1 MVWWVTVV
9 VGGWLGQVILEGFSN
24 PNDSVTDPDSVTGG
38 GSGGVGPPHPSL
50 GAQGPPQCH
59 RVQDSSQPCHHHQ
72 GPFRSP
78 VLSTPY
84 LSGGKVLCL
93 KKGMLLKQ
101 VFALS
106 RAATPRESRLCAAG
120 GALVS
125 CHRQYKSRPT
135 HGIGK
140 YKHLLP
146 KEVPKRK
153 KDKVQMKE
161 INAGTE
167 YEYGDVNIQMTS
179 YDMCLVE
186 RFAQYVHK
194 LCNQFS
200 IRVSE
205 SYATPTKTNEVLFLE
220 ERGSKM
226 QLDAVLT
233 THQRVIQVSGLSST
247 FAPILLEIVQS
258 NQPEGV
264 HLLVKEHTEAD
275 FKSRLKARP
284 ELEELLAQMS

>member
-1 MVWWVTVV
+1 M
-9 VGGWLGQVILEGFSN
+9 SAA
-24 PNDSVTDPDSVTGG
+24 
-38 GSGGVGPPHPSL
+38 GS
-50 GAQGPPQCH
+50 
-59 RVQDSSQPCHHHQ
+59 
-72 GPFRSP
+72 
-78 VLSTPY
+78 
-84 LSGGKVLCL
+84 KVLCW

-125 CHRQYKSRPT
+125 CHRQYRSRPT

-161 INAGTE
+161 INVGTKH
-167 YEYGDVNIQMTS
+167 EYGDVNIQMTS

-186 RFAQYVHK
+186 HFAQYVHK

-205 SYATPTKTNEVLFLE
+205 SYAMPTKTDEVLFLE

-247 FAPILLEIVQS
+247 FAPILLEIIQS